1 LAARFVAEDLTRI
14 AEALPDYEVERELG
28 RGGMGVVLRAH
39 HRRLGRAVAIKE
51 LPQTFASEPDIRDRF
66 TTEARTLATLAHPHI
81 VPVYD
86 YVERGAL
93 CLIVME
99 ELPGGTV
106 WERFTTIGLT
116 APAACAITLAC
127 CAALQHAHDKG
138 VLHLDVKPDN
148 LMFDGSG
155 TIKVTDFGIS
165 RVISGDRLLATVD
178 GQVLG
183 TPAYMS
189 PEQAR
194 GESLDA
200 SSDVYSA
207 GVMLYELLSGRLPWS
222 GAESASELLIQRLEE
237 EPKPLRE
244 FAPHVPVVISDVVMR
259 AIERDRER
267 RYKRAED
274 LGVALASAC
283 AQAWGPL
290 WLDHAGVLL
299 IGSDRLSMAARTTT
313 QQPPAPAAPAA
324 AGDAAVRA
332 TGGTAAPG
340 TIISPSEGARASDTV
355 HSGEISGEMSPA
367 QATIGPAPAAAAAA
381 PPSTPAPAAPAPPAD
396 PEADLAAMPV
406 VRAAAAEPRIRGAD
420 LNVLRRGDLVE
431 MKESLRKP
439 PFPRVTLVLG
449 VVFLLAAVIVAAVM
463 FGADGSEGDLQA
475 GQVFLAEQDVTGDE
489 PVQLDLSK
497 DVAIAVATPG
507 PGSFSTEATLELST
521 LGVPLGSL
529 DTRLVDGLGVFE
541 PKIVEHL
548 AAGNVRAE
556 LVLTGD
562 EQTVATQE
570 FDVEATN
577 AWYATALGVVGIA
590 LVLAG
595 VANLESNL
603 RNLRQRRRTLSV
615 IGAGIAGVL
624 MAIGITAILT
634 ALGIATPTLPGV
646 IAAAALSAIG
656 VACTAVALGVLARR
670 RRVDRAVK
678 RAVRNLGVSVSKN

>member
-1 LAARFVAEDLTRI
+1 VVDDLSRI
-14 AEALPDYEVERELG
+14 SEALPDYEVERELG
-28 RGGMGVVLRAH
+28 RGGMGVVLRGH

-86 YVERGAL
+86 YIERGAL

-148 LMFDGSG
+148 LMFDGTG

-194 GESLDA
+194 GEALDA
-200 SSDVYSA
+200 SSDVYSC

-237 EPKPLRE
+237 QPKQLRE
-244 FAPHVPVVISDVVMR
+244 LAPHVPAVIADVVMR
-259 AIERDRER
+259 AIERDREQ
-267 RYKRAED
+267 RYRRAED
-274 LGVALASAC
+274 LGLALARAC
-283 AQAWGPL
+283 ADAWGPV

-299 IGSDRLSMAARTTT
+299 IGSDRLSMAARTTS
-313 QQPPAPAAPAA
+313 QHAA
-324 AGDAAVRA
+324 AGTPATAGAATRG
-332 TGGTAAPG
+332 TGGTPAPG
-340 TIISPSEGARASDTV
+340 TVISPGEGTRSSETV
-355 HSGEISGEMSPA
+355 HSGEISGEMPPA
-367 QATIGPAPAAAAAA
+367 QATIGPQAGVNPAASPATGASQPV
-381 PPSTPAPAAPAPPAD
+381 PPPPVEEPPAV
-396 PEADLAAMPV
+396 DLAAMPV
-406 VRAAAAEPRIRGAD
+406 MRAAAAEPRIRGAD
-420 LNVLRRGDLVE
+420 LNVLRRADLVE
-431 MKESLRKP
+431 MKESLRAP
-439 PFPRVTLVLG
+439 AFPRVSMILG
-449 VVFLLAAVIVAAVM
+449 IAFLIAALIAAAVM
-463 FGADGSEGDLQA
+463 FGGDGSSGDLET
-475 GQVFLAEQDVTGDE
+475 GQVLLADQDVSANS
-489 PVQLDLSK
+489 PVEIDLSK
-497 DVAIAVATPG
+497 DIPIAVATPG
-507 PGSFSTEATLELST
+507 PGTFTTEASLKLST
-521 LGVPLGSL
+521 LGIPLGTL
-529 DTRLVDGLGVFE
+529 DTRIVNGLGAFE

-548 AAGNVRAE
+548 ASGNVRGE

-562 EQTVATQE
+562 EQTVASQE

-577 AWYATALGVVGIA
+577 PWFTTAFGIVGIA

-595 VANLESNL
+595 LANLESNL
-603 RNLRQRRRTLSV
+603 RNLRRRRRAVSV

-624 MAIGITAILT
+624 VSAGVIAVLTAAGIT
-634 ALGIATPTLPGV
+634 TPTLVGAITV
-646 IAAAALSAIG
+646 AVLSAAAFAFGS
-656 VACTAVALGVLARR
+656 VALGALARR
-670 RRVDRAVK
+670 RRVHKAVH
-678 RAVRNLGVSVSKN
+678 RAVRNLGVEVSKN

>member
-1 LAARFVAEDLTRI
+1 
-14 AEALPDYEVERELG
+14 
-28 RGGMGVVLRAH
+28 
-39 HRRLGRAVAIKE
+39 
-51 LPQTFASEPDIRDRF
+51 
-66 TTEARTLATLAHPHI
+66 
-81 VPVYD
+81 
-86 YVERGAL
+86 
-93 CLIVME
+93 ME

-194 GESLDA
+194 GEALDA

-237 EPKPLRE
+237 EPRPLRE
-244 FAPHVPVVISDVVMR
+244 LAPHVPVVIADVVMR
-259 AIERDRER
+259 AIERDPER
-267 RYKRAED
+267 RYTRAED

-313 QQPPAPAAPAA
+313 QQQAAAAPAAPA
-324 AGDAAVRA
+324 DAATRA

-340 TIISPSEGARASDTV
+340 TIISPAEGARASETV
-355 HSGEISGEMSPA
+355 HSGEISGEMAPA
-367 QATIGPAPAAAAAA
+367 QATIGPAPAA
-381 PPSTPAPAAPAPPAD
+381 PPSTPAPSVPAPPAD
-396 PEADLAAMPV
+396 PAADLAAMPV

-449 VVFLLAAVIVAAVM
+449 VLFLLAAVIAAAVM

-475 GQVFLAEQDVTGDE
+475 GQVFLADQDVTSDE
-489 PVQLDLSK
+489 PVQLDLSQ

-507 PGSFSTEATLELST
+507 PGSFSTDATLELST
-521 LGVPLGSL
+521 LGIPLGSL
-529 DTRLVDGLGVFE
+529 DASLVDGLGVFE

-556 LVLTGD
+556 LVLTGN

-570 FDVEATN
+570 FDVDATN

-603 RNLRQRRRTLSV
+603 RHLRQRRRTLSV
-615 IGAGIAGVL
+615 IGAGVAGVL
-624 MAIGITAILT
+624 MAAGITAILT
-634 ALGIATPTLPGV
+634 ALGIATPTLSGV
-646 IAAAALSAIG
+646 IAAAALSAVG
-656 VACTAVALGVLARR
+656 VACIAVALGVLARR